1 MQDLPPAEDLLDS
14 GAQAPVIRMI
24 NALLLQALRER
35 ASDLH
40 FEPYEARSVV
50 RFRVDGV
57 LRDVL
62 EPPRALHAALVSR
75 VKIMA
80 SLDIAEKRLPQDGRI
95 ALKLGDKQ
103 VDVRVSTL
111 PTGPGERVVL
121 RLLDKDSAQ
130 LDLTALGMSEAT
142 LAAVDRLIREPHGI
156 VLVTGPTGS
165 GKTTTLY
172 AALSRL
178 PRGTL
183 NMMTVEDPVEYAL
196 DGVGQTQVNPKI
208 DLDFA
213 RALRAILRQDPD
225 IIMIGEIRDLETAQI
240 AVQAS
245 LTGHLVLATLHT
257 NDAASAVTRLAD
269 MGVEPYLLASSLL
282 GVLAQRL
289 VRTLCPA
296 CRDARRAD
304 ARARRNCS
312 PSSACRRRLPL
323 YAPAGCAECN
333 DTGYRG
339 RTGVY
344 ELIVVD
350 DAMRR
355 LIHDRAPEHAL
366 RAAAARAGTTSLRR
380 DGARWLADGTTSLAE
395 LVRVSRAMSPA
406 DARCPPGRTVPSA
419 ARRALKL
426 ECARFATRPSTRRAS
441 SSAAHRRR
449 VGAPGAR
456 SPARGG
462 ALSHG
467 DRCRRRRRRRR
478 RRGRALATQRL
489 RLPAQQVAL
498 ATRQLATLVRSGM
511 PLDQALVRRRGAG
524 RRCARREALR
534 ARRATLVGAG
544 EPLAGAL
551 ARWPRTFSDL
561 YRGLVAVAA
570 ETGRLPDVLARLAD
584 YLEARRGAEAEIHA
598 GAHLPGARDGHRA
611 RA

>member
-1 MQDLPPAEDLLDS
+1 LQRPLAPRAVDAERFAAELARAYNVAAGGVAQLSQDLSRETDLARLMQDLPPAEDLLDS
-14 GAQAPVIRMI
+14 SAQAPVIRMI

-57 LRDVL
+57 LRDVI

-75 VKIMA
+75 LKIMA

-121 RLLDKDSAQ
+121 RLLDKDAAR
-130 LDLTALGMSEAT
+130 LDLALLGMSDAT
-142 LAAVDRLIREPHGI
+142 QSAVDALIREPHGI

-183 NMMTVEDPVEYAL
+183 NMMTVEDPIEYAL
-196 DGVGQTQVNPKI
+196 DGVAQTQANPKI
-208 DLDFA
+208 ELDFA
-213 RALRAILRQDPD
+213 RALRSILRQDPD

-257 NDAASAVTRLAD
+257 NDAASAVTRLSD

-296 CRDARRAD
+296 CRATAP
-304 ARARRNCS
+304 ATAGE
-312 PSSACRRRLPL
+312 AKLLAEIGLPGSTQL
-323 YAPAGCAECN
+323 CAPAGCEQCN
-333 DTGYRG
+333 MTGYRG

-344 ELIVVD
+344 ELLVVD
-350 DAMRR
+350 DAIRR
-355 LIHDRAPEHAL
+355 QIHDRPPELVL
-366 RAAAARAGTTSLRR
+366 RATALANGMLPLRR

-395 LVRVSRAMSPA
+395 LVRV
-406 DARCPPGRTVPSA
+406 
-419 ARRALKL
+419 
-426 ECARFATRPSTRRAS
+426 TRES
-441 SSAAHRRR
+441 
-449 VGAPGAR
+449 
-456 SPARGG
+456 
-462 ALSHG
+462 
-467 DRCRRRRRRRR
+467 
-478 RRGRALATQRL
+478 
-489 RLPAQQVAL
+489 
-498 ATRQLATLVRSGM
+498 
-511 PLDQALVRRRGAG
+511 
-524 RRCARREALR
+524 
-534 ARRATLVGAG
+534 
-544 EPLAGAL
+544 
-551 ARWPRTFSDL
+551 
-561 YRGLVAVAA
+561 
-570 ETGRLPDVLARLAD
+570 
-584 YLEARRGAEAEIHA
+584 
-598 GAHLPGARDGHRA
+598 
-611 RA
+611 

>member
-1 MQDLPPAEDLLDS
+1 LTRPDATLTGLAELKRVLQRPLLTHPVDAERFAAELARTYNVAGGGMAQLSDDLSRETDLARLMQDLPPTEDLLDD

-40 FEPYEARSVV
+40 FEPYEMRSVV

-57 LRDVL
+57 LRDVI

-95 ALKLGDKQ
+95 ALKLGDKA

-111 PTGPGERVVL
+111 PTGSGERVVL

-130 LDLTALGMSEAT
+130 LDLTSLGMSAST
-142 LAAVDRLIREPHGI
+142 LEGIDRLIREPHGI

-178 PRGTL
+178 DRGSA
-183 NMMTVEDPVEYAL
+183 NMMTVEDPIEYAL
-196 DGVGQTQVNPKI
+196 DGVGQTQVNPRI
-208 DLDFA
+208 ELTFA

-225 IIMIGEIRDLETAQI
+225 VIMIGEIRDLETAQI

-296 CRDARRAD
+296 CRV
-304 ARARRNCS
+304 
-312 PSSACRRRLPL
+312 P
-323 YAPAGCAECN
+323 YAPTTGEAALLVEIGVAPSTLHGPTGCAQCN
-333 DTGYRG
+333 HTGYRG

-344 ELIVVD
+344 ELFAIDEGV
-350 DAMRR
+350 RR
-355 LIHDRAPEHAL
+355 LIHDRGPEHAL
-366 RAAAARAGTTSLRR
+366 RHAALGSGMTPLRR
-380 DGARWLADGTTSLAE
+380 DGARWLVNGTTSLAE
-395 LVRVSRAMSPA
+395 LVRVSR
-406 DARCPPGRTVPSA
+406 
-419 ARRALKL
+419 
-426 ECARFATRPSTRRAS
+426 
-441 SSAAHRRR
+441 
-449 VGAPGAR
+449 
-456 SPARGG
+456 
-462 ALSHG
+462 
-467 DRCRRRRRRRR
+467 
-478 RRGRALATQRL
+478 
-489 RLPAQQVAL
+489 
-498 ATRQLATLVRSGM
+498 
-511 PLDQALVRRRGAG
+511 
-524 RRCARREALR
+524 EA
-534 ARRATLVGAG
+534 
-544 EPLAGAL
+544 
-551 ARWPRTFSDL
+551 
-561 YRGLVAVAA
+561 
-570 ETGRLPDVLARLAD
+570 
-584 YLEARRGAEAEIHA
+584 
-598 GAHLPGARDGHRA
+598 
-611 RA
+611 